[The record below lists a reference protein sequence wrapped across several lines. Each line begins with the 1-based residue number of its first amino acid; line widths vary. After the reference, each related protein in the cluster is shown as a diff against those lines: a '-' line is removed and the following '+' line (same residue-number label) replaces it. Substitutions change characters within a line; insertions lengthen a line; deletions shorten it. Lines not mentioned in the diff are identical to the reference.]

1 MPQRGFDIMKLR
13 TALLSA
19 VAAAVVSGAPAQ
31 AAETIKWAHW
41 YDKSVLGATDRS
53 EVLQPCVG
61 VCGLP
66 AVQNVSSVYVL
77 GFEANSQYQNAAIG
91 RNFIPPDTMGA
102 VGTSQYMVTLNGSI
116 GVYDKYTG
124 ASLSFGSDVN
134 FWNAAFANSGTPQ
147 LTGTNGDPRI
157 MFNADM
163 NRWVTIAF
171 GSNVKDLQIA
181 VSDTDD
187 ALGTWKAVRFEG
199 YAGLPG
205 VGGGIADYPTL
216 AMDGQAIYIG
226 TNDFAPTTPGAGATF
241 KGTTLNVIPIDSVF
255 AAGGPTVANM
265 TKFVAPLSAGQ
276 AGEGG
281 YAVQGVNSSR
291 ADGTGS
297 VFSSSLYVF
306 DSLNYDITGL
316 SSSSAV
322 GATKTA
328 TIYTGEPTFTG
339 AGPGRQPAD
348 VAANRRIIDT
358 LDDRVSSSVY
368 EHNGYIFAVHTVNP
382 SDDAAGDYA
391 RVRVVVVNAATKALV
406 DTYDIGT
413 GEYDYYQG
421 SLAINDQ
428 GRIVVGFNRS
438 GLSADDGKIRFSA
451 VILTADASGQLSQW
465 GDEILL
471 KESLTNDYHNGSA
484 VGQPSAGRQ
493 RWGDYSQVSLDP
505 TNNNRF
511 YAIGQFAREPNAA
524 NGASRWSTWVGV
536 IDVAAVPEPST
547 WLMLIMGF
555 GLVGGAMRRKG
566 QTTRVTYA

>member
-1 MPQRGFDIMKLR
+1 MKLKMS
-13 TALLSA
+13 LLVA
-19 VAAAVVSGAPAQ
+19 VATIGFATPAS

-53 EVLQPCVG
+53 EVLQPCQGACSQSV
-61 VCGLP
+61 VT
-66 AVQNVSSVYVL
+66 NVSSRYVL
-77 GFEANSQYQNAAIG
+77 GFETNNQYQNALIG

-124 ASLSFGSDVN
+124 AALSFGSDVN
-134 FWNAAFANSGTPQ
+134 FWNAAFANAGTPS
-147 LTGTNGDPRI
+147 LTGTNGDPRV

-187 ALGTWKAVRFEG
+187 ALGGWKAVRFEG

-205 VGGGIADYPTL
+205 IGGGIADYPTL
-216 AMDGQAIYIG
+216 AMDGNAIYIG

-265 TKFVAPLSAGQ
+265 AQFRSPLSAGF

-281 YAVQGVNSSR
+281 YAIQGVNSTS

-297 VFSSSLYVF
+297 VFSASLYLY
-306 DSLNYDITGL
+306 DTLSYDITGL
-316 SSSSAV
+316 TNSSAT
-322 GATKTA
+322 GAMKTA
-328 TIYTGEPTFTG
+328 TIYSGDTGFTG
-339 AGPGRQPAD
+339 AGPARQPATI
-348 VAANRRIIDT
+348 AANQRIIDT

-368 EHNGYIFAVHTVNP
+368 EHNGMIYAVHTVDP
-382 SDDAAGDYA
+382 LTDTGSYA
-391 RVRVVVVNAATKALV
+391 RVRVVVIDADTKQLV
-406 DTYDIGT
+406 DTYDIGS

-421 SLAINDQ
+421 SLAINEA
-428 GRIVVGFNRS
+428 GVIVVGFNRS
-438 GLSADDGKIRFSA
+438 GLNADDGKIRFSA
-451 VILTADASGQLSQW
+451 VILSQHADGSLYQY

-471 KESLTNDYHNGSA
+471 KESLTNDYHNGSLK
-484 VGQPSAGRQ
+484 GQPAAGRQ
-493 RWGDYSQVSLDP
+493 RWGDYSQVSVDP
-505 TNNNRF
+505 NDNSRF
-511 YAIGQFAREPNAA
+511 YAIGQFAREYNTPED
-524 NGASRWSTWVGV
+524 GHPGGTGGSRWSTWVGV
-536 IDVAAVPEPST
+536 INAGAVPEPST
-547 WLMLIMGF
+547 WAMLILGF
-555 GLVGGAMRRKG
+555 GVIGGALRRQKL
-566 QTTRVTYA
+566 QARVTYA